1 MLHNTVDILYV
12 YLSHM
17 FLPFR
22 EVKNQWSNGHLIKS
36 CESADKLYRINKCT
50 VHVFAKKPPQY
61 SPPPKI
67 KLKKI
72 NYLSTYPLVLSK
84 LPLQKNKF

>member
-36 CESADKLYRINKCT
+36 WESADKLYRILNKCT

-61 SPPPKI
+61 SPPPQ
-67 KLKKI
+67 KKNQLFKHI
-72 NYLSTYPLVLSK
+72 PPGTFQTPTPK
-84 LPLQKNKF
+84 K

>member
-36 CESADKLYRINKCT
+36 WESADKLYRINKCT

-61 SPPPKI
+61 SPPP
-67 KLKKI
+67 
-72 NYLSTYPLVLSK
+72 
-84 LPLQKNKF
+84 LQKKNQLFKHIPPGTFQTPTPKK

>member
-36 CESADKLYRINKCT
+36 WESADKLYRILNKCT
-50 VHVFAKKPPQY
+50 VHVFAKKPPPKKKNQLFKHI
-61 SPPPKI
+61 PPGTFQTPTPK
-67 KLKKI
+67 
-72 NYLSTYPLVLSK
+72 
-84 LPLQKNKF
+84 KNKF

>member
-1 MLHNTVDILYV
+1 MLHNTVDILHV

-36 CESADKLYRINKCT
+36 WESADKLYRINKCT

-61 SPPPKI
+61 SPPPQK
-67 KLKKI
+67 KKI
-72 NYLSTYPLVLSK
+72 NYLSTYPLALSK

>member
-1 MLHNTVDILYV
+1 
-12 YLSHM
+12 M

-36 CESADKLYRINKCT
+36 WESADKLYRILNKCT

-61 SPPPKI
+61 SPPP
-67 KLKKI
+67 
-72 NYLSTYPLVLSK
+72 
-84 LPLQKNKF
+84 